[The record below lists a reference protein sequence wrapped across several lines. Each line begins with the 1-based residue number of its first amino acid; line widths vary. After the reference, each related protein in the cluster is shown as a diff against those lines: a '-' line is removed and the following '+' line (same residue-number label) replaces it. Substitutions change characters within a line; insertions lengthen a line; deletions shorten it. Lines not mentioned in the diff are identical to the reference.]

1 MALPVR
7 LAQLQEEQARR
18 AGEWTLPAR
27 PGAALQQRLMGVGK
41 INTQLPLSQVV
52 WHWGVCSIPPV
63 VILQLPT
70 VVTHLIRY
78 PLLVSFPLLT
88 HFLILLLAFPA
99 ISSQLNYLHSNSCS
113 RVGGTPPKTYAYTA
127 ELVHQTK
134 SLSHPQTVS
143 EARRTGLNTS
153 EFPWVP
159 QTASFLKKKP
169 LYFTAWEQL
178 SLPSISLLPPL
189 PEALSLTEATH
200 NWLALAASFNL
211 SQKAPQRKPRLPVS
225 SQFRNTQR
233 AGLWDRNGIPRKVSI
248 WCTAVVSTVVPT

>member
-1 MALPVR
+1 MNPPSSAWSSPP
-7 LAQLQEEQARR
+7 AKTDGSWKDKHPASFKS
-18 AGEWTLPAR
+18 GGMTLR
-27 PGAALQQRLMGVGK
+27 CVFY
-41 INTQLPLSQVV
+41 T
-52 WHWGVCSIPPV
+52 PV

-153 EFPWVP
+153 EFP
-159 QTASFLKKKP
+159 
-169 LYFTAWEQL
+169 
-178 SLPSISLLPPL
+178 
-189 PEALSLTEATH
+189 
-200 NWLALAASFNL
+200 
-211 SQKAPQRKPRLPVS
+211 
-225 SQFRNTQR
+225 
-233 AGLWDRNGIPRKVSI
+233 
-248 WCTAVVSTVVPT
+248 